1 MNNVYKERLISEG
14 NRINTYQLHTVSIA
28 LTVLPF
34 LEDMVQALE
43 KVPSFGP

>member
-1 MNNVYKERLISEG
+1 MKNIYKERLISEG
-14 NRINTYQLHTVSIA
+14 NLMNMCQLHTMSTA